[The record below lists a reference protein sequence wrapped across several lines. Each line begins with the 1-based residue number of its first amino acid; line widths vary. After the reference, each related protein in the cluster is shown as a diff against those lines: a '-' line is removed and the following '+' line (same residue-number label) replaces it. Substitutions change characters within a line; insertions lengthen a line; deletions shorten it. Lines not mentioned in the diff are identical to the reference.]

1 MRYGEFMPYWY
12 IKEKS
17 RNNMKAVSILIVLY
31 GIVVIF
37 SFMELL
43 ECKENL
49 LNIKTEV
56 QGYRNTLNNERSRKE
71 KIEQKLNVIK
81 EIENLSIGEKSYEIK
96 FLGEDAISLNLKNNN
111 LNIGKDILEKIK
123 ETNKLKVKR
132 FTLGEKENNYNLEME
147 LKY

>member
-17 RNNMKAVSILIVLY
+17 RNNMKALSILIVFY

-43 ECKENL
+43 ECKEKL

-56 QGYRNTLNNERSRKE
+56 QSYRNTLDNARSRKE
-71 KIEQKLNVIK
+71 KIEQKLNAIK
-81 EIENLSIGEKSYEIK
+81 EIENLSISEKSYEIK

-111 LNIGKDILEKIK
+111 LNAGKDILEKIK

>member
-17 RNNMKAVSILIVLY
+17 RNNMKALSILIVFY

-43 ECKENL
+43 ECKEKL

-56 QGYRNTLNNERSRKE
+56 QSYRNTLDNARSRKE

-81 EIENLSIGEKSYEIK
+81 EIENLSISEKSYEIK

-111 LNIGKDILEKIK
+111 LNAGKDILEKIK

>member
-81 EIENLSIGEKSYEIK
+81 EIENLSLNEESYTIK
-96 FLGEDAISLNLKNNN
+96 FSQEDTISLNLKNNN
-111 LNIGKDILEKIK
+111 LNDGKSILRKIK
-123 ETNKLKVKR
+123 EKNILQVKR

>member
-81 EIENLSIGEKSYEIK
+81 EIESLSLNEESYTIK
-96 FLGEDAISLNLKNNN
+96 FSQEDTISLNLKNNN
-111 LNIGKDILEKIK
+111 LNDGKSILRKIK
-123 ETNKLKVKR
+123 EKNILQVKR

>member
-17 RNNMKAVSILIVLY
+17 RNNMKALSILIVFY

-43 ECKENL
+43 ECKEKL

-56 QGYRNTLNNERSRKE
+56 QSYRNTLDNARSRKE

-81 EIENLSIGEKSYEIK
+81 EIENLSISEKSYEIK

-111 LNIGKDILEKIK
+111 LNDGKDILEKIK

>member
-111 LNIGKDILEKIK
+111 LNVGKDILEKIK